1 MVRLVRTY
9 LIPQRI
15 MRVSAIPRHRTLALP
30 GGNSGHGRGDSMNVP
45 WRLSRSNTIALIA
58 SPVGLL
64 LLSAT
69 RLLIISNYNPATAST
84 VVSSGGYVDTLL
96 GTIIPLIPIFM
107 PYLTLMLLFFSRVIP
122 SVLAFLVTAL
132 ISPATTGRAGAWNL
146 VKRDWNLIIGW
157 SSAHL
162 FIVVILAIPAISL
175 LLITLPL
182 GFSAFFKTVGTIASL
197 ALVPYI
203 VQLYPLPH
211 NNNFYAEQL
220 RQPWLPAETITL
232 ASHRYITGY
241 TLSSD
246 SDWLVVLL
254 AGNRQIVY
262 YLSAEVARRQVCQI
276 GKAGPVR
283 PLVTLVPA
291 ATHVPLC

>member
-1 MVRLVRTY
+1 M
-9 LIPQRI
+9 
-15 MRVSAIPRHRTLALP
+15 
-30 GGNSGHGRGDSMNVP
+30 
-45 WRLSRSNTIALIA
+45 
-58 SPVGLL
+58 
-64 LLSAT
+64 
-69 RLLIISNYNPATAST
+69 
-84 VVSSGGYVDTLL
+84 
-96 GTIIPLIPIFM
+96 
-107 PYLTLMLLFFSRVIP
+107 
-122 SVLAFLVTAL
+122 
-132 ISPATTGRAGAWNL
+132 

-291 ATHVPLC
+291 ATHVPLCRQSTPGAPSPAAPSGLAGRLPVGCPPTLLHAVTPIGIRAARCT